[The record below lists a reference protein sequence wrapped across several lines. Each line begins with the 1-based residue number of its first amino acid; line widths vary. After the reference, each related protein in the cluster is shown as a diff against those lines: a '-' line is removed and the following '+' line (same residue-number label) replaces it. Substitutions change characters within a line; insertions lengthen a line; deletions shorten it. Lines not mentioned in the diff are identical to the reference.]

1 MELPVGP
8 GGHVALEQA
17 LVVRTACVV
26 GVGHLPDD
34 APGVAFE
41 VFQAEVRHQGYLGAL
56 AWTGLAGVMS
66 RRASAGRMSGH
77 GPHGRRRVRA
87 RPTAR
92 DAAGRAMG
100 RSGGVVRFS
109 YAESMT
115 DPSYYLPLARA
126 AEEAGYDSMVV
137 PDSICYP
144 EISDTTYPFNPDGS
158 REFLE
163 DKPFLEPFSL
173 IPAMGAVTERI
184 RFVTFVIK
192 LPIRQPVLIAKQVSS
207 TAVLTGNR
215 LLLGVGT
222 SPWPEDYEICGVPW
236 ERRGT
241 RMDEEITIL
250 RGLMAGGFF
259 EFHGEVFD
267 VPSIK
272 ICPTPSRPV
281 PILIG
286 GHHEAALK
294 RAARDGDGWLHG
306 GGDPADLPGLLE
318 RLSQLRAEYGT
329 ESKPFEVHV
338 ISADAYS
345 PEGVARLEELG
356 VTDVIVGFRWPYSTE
371 HDTESVQTKIDNLAR
386 FADDVIAKVR

>member
-1 MELPVGP
+1 M
-8 GGHVALEQA
+8 
-17 LVVRTACVV
+17 
-26 GVGHLPDD
+26 
-34 APGVAFE
+34 
-41 VFQAEVRHQGYLGAL
+41 
-56 AWTGLAGVMS
+56 
-66 RRASAGRMSGH
+66 
-77 GPHGRRRVRA
+77 
-87 RPTAR
+87 
-92 DAAGRAMG
+92 
-100 RSGGVVRFS
+100 RFS

-115 DPSYYLPLARA
+115 DPSFYLPLARA

-144 EISDTTYPFNPDGS
+144 EVSDTTYPFNPDGS

-163 DKPFLEPFSL
+163 DKPFLEPFSI

-215 LLLGVGT
+215 LVLGVGT

-241 RMDEEITIL
+241 RMDEEIAIM
-250 RGLMAGGFF
+250 RGLLAGGFF

-272 ICPTPSRPV
+272 MCPTPSVPV

-294 RAARDGDGWLHG
+294 RAAADGDGWLHG
-306 GGDPADLPGLLE
+306 GGDPALLPGLLE
-318 RLSQLRAEYGT
+318 RLADLRREYGT
-329 ESKPFEVHV
+329 ESKPFEIHV
-338 ISADAYS
+338 ISAEAYS
-345 PEGVARLEELG
+345 ADGVRRLEELG
-356 VTDVIVGFRWPYSTE
+356 VTDVIVGFRWPYDVE
-371 HDTESVQTKIDNLAR
+371 QDTEPLQTKIDNLRR